1 MGGFLFACKIFFKLF
16 ILCQYLT
23 NDRNDVQLL
32 AKIKQQRPDLT
43 SCLKQAKKTNKKD
56 KAHIKKKNGPQVIK
70 GHDPCKMGRKLS
82 EPYRCLSILT

>member
-1 MGGFLFACKIFFKLF
+1 MGGFLFACKIVFKLF

-23 NDRNDVQLL
+23 NNRNDVQLL

-56 KAHIKKKNGPQVIK
+56 KAHIKKKKKWTSGNKGP
-70 GHDPCKMGRKLS
+70 
-82 EPYRCLSILT
+82 